1 MNLDDVD
8 IFQSGGLVESI
19 NKLQEGGEV
28 SPDALDRLVTG
39 YEENVPLIAQIGA
52 GFTPP
57 GMALDVAAAGKY
69 GRDAFRDFSAG
80 NLGQGAVNLGIAGLS
95 GLAAIPLVGELANL
109 GKIGLK
115 RAVKTKSGTEVTN
128 PTLKRAIKVE
138 EADTVVD
145 VNKIDV
151 KQPSGKTKK
160 QKQQRIELAED
171 IIKNLDDGFTY
182 KGVSRKKRQP
192 IEVLQM
198 PGGRFKQ
205 LGGGSTIQALQNL
218 GVTDIPVRV
227 FPSEGLFKQYNTAR
241 KIGKTQELIND
252 ATKLQP
258 QAGNLT
264 SEALV
269 RKFGSKP
276 LAYTKSIFNKHQAD
290 LNSID
295 EMFVRS
301 VKLNKGFQDEISDI
315 AESLGTR
322 TARKL
327 DDIDEV
333 TGSPVGEVKGIDR
346 ITEKSF
352 EKYQGDFLNVTDPMR
367 TRILVRSAD
376 EEDALVNLIS
386 KRYPTLDSQRQIN
399 QTGYMDRKLNIQYTA
414 PSGEKIVAEIALV
427 HPKMLVAGDKMHPVY
442 KQYRAIQKK
451 IETGELK
458 GPPLRSAKILAKKL
472 KKEMIAEFG
481 DVLREI
487 PEEIKNTAVRLA
499 RGGQVTSLGRS
510 GRFDPNIFTNSD
522 WDSSEPLMTKSKTCE
537 GVAGIQFSP
546 VGGIKKAA
554 SSSPRGSMTAGP
566 NSQEKYSVPSLYFI
580 KPIIQNFTKS
590 NNV

>member
-19 NKLQEGGEV
+19 KKLQAGGEV

-128 PTLKRAIKVE
+128 PTLEKAIKVQ
-138 EADTVVD
+138 EADALVD
-145 VNKIDV
+145 VNKIDI
-151 KQPSGKTKK
+151 KQPSGGTKK
-160 QKQQRIELAED
+160 QKQQRIELAQD

-182 KGVSRKKRQP
+182 KGVGRKKRQP

-227 FPSEGLFKQYNTAR
+227 FKSEELFKQYDTAR
-241 KIGKTQELIND
+241 KIGKTQDLLDD
-252 ATKLQP
+252 AMKFQP
-258 QAGNLT
+258 QAGNPT

-269 RKFGSKP
+269 RKFGNKP

-290 LNSID
+290 LNTID
-295 EMFVRS
+295 EMFARS

-327 DDIDEV
+327 DDIDDV
-333 TGSPVGEVKGIDR
+333 TGSPVGEVKGTDR
-346 ITEKSF
+346 IAEKSF
-352 EKYQGDFLNVTDPMR
+352 EKYEGDFLNITDPMR
-367 TRILVRSAD
+367 TRILVRSGD

-386 KRYPTLDSQRQIN
+386 RRYPTLDSQRQIN

-442 KQYRAIQKK
+442 KQYRAIQKQLQNQ
-451 IETGELK
+451 ELK
-458 GPPLRSAKILAKKL
+458 GADMIQAEKLARQYKKQ
-472 KKEMIAEFG
+472 MIDEFG

-522 WDSSEPLMTKSKTCE
+522 WDSSEPLAMKSKPCE

-546 VGGIKKAA
+546 VGGIKKPNLPL
-554 SSSPRGSMTAGP
+554 PRVSMTAGP
-566 NSQEKYSVPSLYFI
+566 NSQEKYDVSDLYSI

>member
-19 NKLQEGGEV
+19 KKLQAGGEV

-69 GRDAFRDFSAG
+69 GRDAVRDFSAG

-128 PTLKRAIKVE
+128 PTLKKAIKVE
-138 EADTVVD
+138 EADALVD
-145 VNKIDV
+145 VKKIDV
-151 KQPSGKTKK
+151 KQPSGGTKK

-171 IIKNLDDGFTY
+171 IIKNVDDGFIY
-182 KGVSRKKRQP
+182 KGVGRKKRQP

-198 PGGRFKQ
+198 PGGRYRQ
-205 LGGGSTIQALQNL
+205 LGGGSSIQALQNL

-227 FPSEGLFKQYNTAR
+227 FKSQELFKQYDTAR
-241 KIGKTQELIND
+241 KIGKTQDLLDD
-252 ATKLQP
+252 AMKFQP

-269 RKFGSKP
+269 RKFGNKP

-290 LNSID
+290 LNTID
-295 EMFVRS
+295 EMFARS

-327 DDIDEV
+327 DDIDDV
-333 TGSPVGEVKGIDR
+333 TGSPVGEVKGMDR

-352 EKYQGDFLNVTDPMR
+352 EKYQGNFLNITDPMR
-367 TRILVRSAD
+367 TRILVRSGD

-386 KRYPTLDSQRQIN
+386 RKYPTLDSQRQIN

-442 KQYRAIQKK
+442 KQYRAIQKQLQNQ
-451 IETGELK
+451 ELK
-458 GPPLRSAKILAKKL
+458 GAGMIEAEKLARQYKKQ
-472 KKEMIAEFG
+472 MIDEFG

-522 WDSSEPLMTKSKTCE
+522 WDSSEPLTIKSKPCE
-537 GVAGIQFSP
+537 GVAGIQFSS
-546 VGGIKKAA
+546 VGGIKKPNL
-554 SSSPRGSMTAGP
+554 SLPRVSMTAGP
-566 NSQEKYSVPSLYFI
+566 NSQEKYDVSDLYSI
-580 KPIIQNFTKS
+580 KPIIQNITKS